1 MATSRTF
8 RSQLYLIMREAVRNA
23 VKHSGC
29 HHLTVEI
36 EALPGK
42 VFGSV
47 GDDGRGF
54 DAEGAH
60 DGVGLESMRERAELL
75 NGDLRLVPGPDG
87 GTMVEVSV
95 PLLEPPEEQ

>member
-1 MATSRTF
+1 
-8 RSQLYLIMREAVRNA
+8 LREAIRNA

-54 DAEGAH
+54 DMDGDH

-75 NGDLRLVPGPDG
+75 NGDLYLVPGPGG
-87 GTMVEVSV
+87 GTRMEISV
-95 PLLEPPEEQ
+95 PLVESTEER